1 MSRHYRVTLAD
12 ALDAH
17 SEALRTGGRPGI
29 VSYGSIESAIA
40 RPYSGYYRPIHLK
53 AAALLHALVKNHGF
67 VDANKR
73 TALLVTLILIE
84 RSSYR
89 LRLQGDER
97 IDDIVVA
104 VADDTLDFEALAGWF
119 QSRLSRKKKL

>member
-1 MSRHYRVTLAD
+1 MSRHYKVTLAD

-17 SEALRTGGRPGI
+17 SEALREGGRPGI
-29 VSYGSIESAIA
+29 VSKGSIESAIA
-40 RPYSGYYRPIHLK
+40 RPYCGYYRPIHLK

-73 TALLVTLILIE
+73 TALLVTLLMIE
-84 RSSYR
+84 RSDYR

-104 VADDTLDFEALAGWF
+104 VADDTLDFDSLAAWF
-119 QSRLSRKKKL
+119 NSRLSRKVTL